1 MIWLKRLSIL
11 TIIGAVLGL
20 CSFEFFY
27 FLYQPILDWLNL
39 VRAASNVLLAVL
51 SLGALIT
58 LRWRWIAIFAATWI
72 FIFLPESASLAPFQM
87 LNGEGFHVQVLLD
100 GDYLSRCEMADVVE
114 NGSTQKVGLC
124 QRYSRQLLGCDY
136 VMYDTSRQFA
146 LPPWQRTPEWK
157 RVINVIA
164 EHSHV
169 EADDKAI
176 HLFGNFYRVF
186 TYGDPDCG
194 P

>member
-11 TIIGAVLGL
+11 AIIGAVLGL
-20 CSFEFFY
+20 CSYEFFY
-27 FLYQPILDWLNL
+27 LLYQPILEWLNY
-39 VRAASNVLLAVL
+39 VRVASNLLLAVL

-58 LRWRWIAIFAATWI
+58 LRLKWIAIFAATWI
-72 FIFLPESASLAPFQM
+72 FIFLPDDAFLAPFQ
-87 LNGEGFHVQVLLD
+87 LLSGAGFHVQVLLD
-100 GDYLSRCEMADVVE
+100 GDYLSRCQMADVIE
-114 NGSTQKVGLC
+114 NGSAKKVGLC
-124 QRYSRQLLGCDY
+124 ERYSRQLVGCDY

-157 RVINVIA
+157 RAINVVA

-169 EADDKAI
+169 APNNEAM
-176 HLFGNFYRVF
+176 HLFGDFYRVI